1 MRTDRRWTLVAVL
14 ATGMVVGI
22 VMGGTPAAAH
32 VGGSVSH
39 LWSHL
44 KGKADAR
51 YLPGNNLPSGKTMR
65 GTYMIGFSATGAN
78 QYAEDGYTFQQQ
90 LRSNP
95 TAVHFIPLSGT
106 PPSACPGT
114 GAFPRAARGHL
125 CLYENAGFN
134 VDPGS
139 FIIASPVTNTAGQS
153 SRWGFRLE
161 IRSAG
166 AGLFFSGGTWAV
178 TAP

>member
-1 MRTDRRWTLVAVL
+1 
-14 ATGMVVGI
+14 VVGI
-22 VMGGTPAAAH
+22 VMTGTPAGAH

-39 LWSHL
+39 LWGHL
-44 KGKADAR
+44 KGKADTR

-65 GTYMIGFSATGAN
+65 GTYMIGFSATGAG

-95 TAVHFIPLSGT
+95 TAVHFVATGT
-106 PPSACPGT
+106 PPPSACPGT
-114 GAFPRAARGHL
+114 EDFPRAAPGHL
-125 CLYENAGFN
+125 CVYENSTFN
-134 VDPGS
+134 VDSGS
-139 FIIASPVTNTAGQS
+139 FLIASPLTNTAGQS
-153 SRWGFRLE
+153 SRWGFYIQ
-161 IRSAG
+161 IRSAA